1 MGDYRCRA
9 DGAQALEQ
17 VRRRLLA
24 MLGGDTQP
32 VCVAPHARVACPPR
46 PRRPWLGALPY
57 AVPVLGLSVL
67 AVCGWA
73 WRGQAQQESSALRDQ
88 LLGLR
93 AQAEAALARGGP
105 DAAAHGASQQPS
117 VDPAV
122 DPRAWL
128 DTPLRAGQL
137 ELRPEAGGWRIGLR
151 GAPMFAQGSSEIDPG
166 LSVLL
171 RQIAAMARAHGGQ
184 LLVLGYTDATS
195 RHADPAGNQALSQ
208 RRADAV
214 AARLVHEGVD
224 ASHVRALGR
233 ASADPLGDNAT
244 AGGRARNRRVE
255 IVLRDGAGAAP

>member
-1 MGDYRCRA
+1 
-9 DGAQALEQ
+9 
-17 VRRRLLA
+17 
-24 MLGGDTQP
+24 
-32 VCVAPHARVACPPR
+32 
-46 PRRPWLGALPY
+46 
-57 AVPVLGLSVL
+57 
-67 AVCGWA
+67 
-73 WRGQAQQESSALRDQ
+73 
-88 LLGLR
+88 
-93 AQAEAALARGGP
+93 
-105 DAAAHGASQQPS
+105 

-233 ASADPLGDNAT
+233 ASADPLGGNAT

-255 IVLRDGAGAAP
+255 IVLRAGAGAAP